1 MRPFLDNGVSW
12 RNSPEL
18 LMLLTAHAADTD
30 TRNVVPI
37 TSAICSVVVGGRE
50 CFPCDPM
57 VDVSYERE
65 GAGDRCA
72 ERIDGMKK
80 RKVCTY
86 E

>member
-1 MRPFLDNGVSW
+1 MRPLLDNEDSW
-12 RNSPEL
+12 HDSPEL

-30 TRNVVPI
+30 TRNGVPI
-37 TSAICSVVVGGRE
+37 TSAICSVVVGVRE
-50 CFPCDPM
+50 CISCDPM